1 MYRQV
6 PNFITVGRLVL
17 TAAFFV
23 ALNHTPARGD
33 FGWWMW
39 GCFSIFVVAA
49 LTDVLDGYLARS
61 WKVESAFGRVVD
73 PFVDKILICG
83 AFVFLASPDFLG
95 PRTALLGTASSVAVI
110 TGIAPWMAVVLIARE
125 FLVTGIRGLAE
136 SRGIDFRAQWTGKV
150 KMFAQSV
157 AVGAALGNLATAVHG
172 GHYQPLAWILWSRD
186 VAIWVTLAAT
196 VLSAV
201 DYIVRA
207 GKIITQ

>member
-23 ALNHTPARGD
+23 ALNQVPARGE
-33 FGWWMW
+33 FGRWMW
-39 GCFSIFVVAA
+39 VCFGVFVVAG

-61 WKVESAFGRVVD
+61 WHVESAFGRVVD

-95 PRTALLGTASSVAVI
+95 PRAALLATASSVAKI

-136 SRGIDFRAQWTGKV
+136 SKGIDFRSQWTGKL
-150 KMFAQSV
+150 KMFAQSF

-172 GHYQPLAWILWSRD
+172 GHYQPITWILWSRD
-186 VAIWVTLAAT
+186 VAIWVTLATT
-196 VLSAV
+196 VLSAL
-201 DYIVRA
+201 DYILRSR
-207 GKIITQ
+207 KIMTD

>member
-1 MYRQV
+1 MYRQI
-6 PNFITVGRLVL
+6 PNLITVGRLIL

-23 ALNHTPARGD
+23 ALNQVPARGT
-33 FGWWMW
+33 FGQWMW
-39 GCFSIFVVAA
+39 VCFTVFVVAG

-95 PRTALLGTASSVAVI
+95 PRAALLGTASSAAAI

-136 SRGIDFRAQWTGKV
+136 SKGIDFRSQWTGKL
-150 KMFAQSV
+150 KMFAQSF

-172 GHYQPLAWILWSRD
+172 GHYQPITWILWSRNI
-186 VAIWVTLAAT
+186 AIWVTLFTT
-196 VLSAV
+196 VLSAL
-201 DYIVRA
+201 DYLVRSR
-207 GKIITQ
+207 KIMTD